1 MAFTFSSVQRAVT
14 TSVAISALA
23 VTFAVSPI
31 LTSIAQAANLKG
43 AGATFPQLLYEEY
56 IKAFQKQNPNIKV
69 SYQAIGSGAGIR
81 QTVAGVVDFGGSDAA
96 MTDAQMGEGDAGKR
110 GILLIPTAGG
120 AVVPVYNVSG
130 VNNLNL
136 SRESLAG
143 IFSGK
148 ITKWD
153 DAKIKQDNPGASLP
167 NTKINT
173 VVRADGS
180 GTTFIFTNH
189 LSAVDSYFK
198 GRVGVGTAP
207 KWSNDPLKAKGN
219 AGVGSTVS
227 KTANSIGYV
236 EFSFAKSNGL
246 KTAGVQ
252 DAAGKFV
259 QPSLENTNEAI
270 SSISFPDNFR
280 VFEGKPSKGYP
291 IVGVTWMM
299 LYRQYPNAETAKDVK
314 TWMKWVLTD
323 GQKLNSSKDFASI
336 DGATV
341 QRALSKIDEIK

>member
-1 MAFTFSSVQRAVT
+1 MAFTFGSFQRTVQGVVAV
-14 TSVAISALA
+14 SALA

-31 LTSIAQAANLKG
+31 LTSIAQAGNLKG

-56 IKAFQKQNPNIKV
+56 IKAFQKQNPGIKV
-69 SYQAIGSGAGIR
+69 SYQSVGSGAGIR
-81 QTVAGVVDFGGSDAA
+81 QTIAGVVDFGGSDAA

-153 DAKIKQDNPGASLP
+153 DAKIKKDNPGANLP
-167 NTKINT
+167 GAKINT

-219 AGVGSTVS
+219 AGIGSTVS

-252 DAAGKFV
+252 DASGAFV

-270 SSISFPDNFR
+270 SSLTFPDNFR

-291 IVGVTWMM
+291 IAGLTWMM
-299 LYRQYPNAETAKDVK
+299 VYKSYDKPETAKDVK

-323 GQKLNSSKDFASI
+323 GQNINATKDFAKI
-336 DGATV
+336 DSAV
-341 QRALSKIDEIK
+341 AQRALSEIEKIK